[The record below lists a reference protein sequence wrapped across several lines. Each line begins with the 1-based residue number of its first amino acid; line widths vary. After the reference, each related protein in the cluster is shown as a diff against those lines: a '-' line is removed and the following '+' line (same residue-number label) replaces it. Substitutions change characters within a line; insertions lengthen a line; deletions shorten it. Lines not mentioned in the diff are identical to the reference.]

1 MTKAEII
8 IFMEYEMSD
17 DEIYGFENPLTDDL
31 GSVDSDVKPERVFT
45 EEHIDILNDVVMD
58 ITVEIGRAKMK
69 ISDLLNL
76 KKGSVIELAQGADE
90 PLHIFAND
98 KLIAKGVII
107 SANGKYCVKII

>member
-1 MTKAEII
+1 
-8 IFMEYEMSD
+8 MEHDMSD
-17 DEIYGFENPLTDDL
+17 DEIYEFENQITDEIPILPDEEK
-31 GSVDSDVKPERVFT
+31 SDRLFT

-76 KKGSVIELAQGADE
+76 KKGSVIELAQTADE
-90 PLHIFAND
+90 PLHIFANE

-107 SANGKYCVKII
+107 SANGKYCVKIL